1 MNLRKASV
9 LIMILLL
16 IALAAGLTAGCG
28 GDTTTTTAAGGGTA
42 TTGTA
47 APSGDPIVLGA
58 IVSATGP
65 NAALG
70 IQEVNVLK
78 MMETNLNAAG
88 GVLGRPVKIVVEDD
102 KSDAKEA
109 VTAANKLIG
118 QDKAVALIAA
128 TGSASTVAVKAI
140 TAEKGLPQMA
150 MVAASVVTDA
160 PPIDWLWRTAQ
171 KNSVVAK
178 LALKYVSETLKVKKI
193 AVLHDENAFGA
204 DGQKAIAALAADYG
218 LEIVATESYKTD
230 ETDLT
235 AQLTKIKGANPEALI
250 VWGTNPGPAIAAK
263 NMKQL
268 AMDIPYVGSHGIAN
282 AKFIE
287 LAGDAAEGVVFPA
300 GALLMPSSIT
310 DAARKKVTDDFIAAY
325 KAAYN
330 GESPN
335 PYAGYAFEAVSL
347 LVNAITKAGSTDAK
361 AIQTAL
367 NATQGFVM
375 PDGSFNY
382 SATDHDG
389 LSPDDMILVRI
400 KGGTWELA
408 K

>member
-1 MNLRKASV
+1 MNLRKASILV
-9 LIMILLL
+9 MILFL

-42 TTGTA
+42 TTGGA

-109 VTAANKLIG
+109 VTAANKLID

-140 TAEKGLPQMA
+140 TAQKGLPQMA
-150 MVAASVVTDA
+150 MVAASVVTDE

-178 LALKYVSETLKVKKI
+178 LALKYISETLQVKKI

-204 DGQKAIAALAADYG
+204 DGQKAIAALAAEYG

-235 AQLTKIKGANPEALI
+235 AQLTKIKGANPEVLV

-263 NMKQL
+263 NLKQL

-335 PYAGYAFEAVSL
+335 PYAGYAFEAVNL

-367 NATQGFVM
+367 NGTQGFVM
-375 PDGSFNY
+375 PDGTFNY

-389 LSPDDMILVRI
+389 LSADDMIMVRI

>member
-1 MNLRKASV
+1 MNVRKASS
-9 LIMILLL
+9 LIVILLL
-16 IALAAGLTAGCG
+16 VALVAALTAGCG
-28 GDTTTTTAAGGGTA
+28 GDTATTTSAGGTA
-42 TTGTA
+42 TTAGST
-47 APSGDPIVLGA
+47 PTGEPVVIGA

-70 IQEVNVLK
+70 IQEVNVLQ
-78 MMETNLNAAG
+78 MMEKSINASG

-102 KSDAKEA
+102 KSDSKEA
-109 VTAANKLIG
+109 VTAANKLID
-118 QDKAVALIAA
+118 QDKAIALIAA

-140 TAEKGLPQMA
+140 TAQKGLPQMA
-150 MVAASVVTDA
+150 MVAASVVTDQ

-178 LALKYVSETLKVKKI
+178 LALKYISETLKVKKI
-193 AVLHDENAFGA
+193 AILHDENAFGA
-204 DGQKAIAALAADYG
+204 DGKTAITTLAPEYG

-235 AQLTKIKGANPEALI
+235 AQLTKIKGASPEVLI

-268 AMDIPYVGSHGIAN
+268 GMAIPYVGSHGIAN
-282 AKFIE
+282 SKFIE

-310 DAARKKVTDDFIAAY
+310 DPARKKVTDDFIAAY
-325 KAAYN
+325 KAAYK

-361 AIQTAL
+361 ALQAAL

-389 LSPDDMILVRI
+389 LSADDMIMVRI

-408 K
+408 E

>member
-1 MNLRKASV
+1 MNLRKVSI
-9 LIMILLL
+9 LMMILLL
-16 IALAAGLTAGCG
+16 IALAAGLSAGCG
-28 GDTTTTTAAGGGTA
+28 EETTTTTVASGGTDTTIA
-42 TTGTA
+42 TPT
-47 APSGDPIVLGA
+47 GDPIVLGA

-70 IQEVNVLK
+70 IQEANVLK
-78 MMETNLNAAG
+78 MMETNLNASG
-88 GVLGRPVKIVVEDD
+88 GLLGRPVKIVVEDD

-109 VTAANKLIG
+109 VTAANKLID

-140 TAEKGLPQMA
+140 TAQKGLPQMA
-150 MVAASVVTDA
+150 MVAASVVTDD

-171 KNSVVAK
+171 KNAVVAT
-178 LALKYVSETLKVKKI
+178 LALKYTAETLGAKKI
-193 AVLHDENAFGA
+193 AVLYDENAFGA
-204 DGQKAIAALAADYG
+204 DGKAAIDAQASGFG
-218 LEIVATESYKTD
+218 LEVVASESYKTD

-235 AQLTKIKGANPEALI
+235 AQLTKIKGASPEAII

-282 AKFIE
+282 GKFIE

-300 GALLMPSSIT
+300 GALLMPTAIS
-310 DAARKKVTDDFIAAY
+310 DAARKQVTDDFIAAY

-335 PYAGYAFEAVSL
+335 PFAGYAFEAVSL
-347 LVNAITKAGSTDAK
+347 LVNAITKAGSTDAA

-389 LSPDDMILVRI
+389 LSADDMIMVRI
-400 KGGTWELA
+400 TGGTWELA

>member
-1 MNLRKASV
+1 M
-9 LIMILLL
+9 
-16 IALAAGLTAGCG
+16 
-28 GDTTTTTAAGGGTA
+28 
-42 TTGTA
+42 
-47 APSGDPIVLGA
+47 
-58 IVSATGP
+58 
-65 NAALG
+65 
-70 IQEVNVLK
+70 
-78 MMETNLNAAG
+78 
-88 GVLGRPVKIVVEDD
+88 
-102 KSDAKEA
+102 
-109 VTAANKLIG
+109 
-118 QDKAVALIAA
+118 
-128 TGSASTVAVKAI
+128 
-140 TAEKGLPQMA
+140 
-150 MVAASVVTDA
+150 
-160 PPIDWLWRTAQ
+160 
-171 KNSVVAK
+171 
-178 LALKYVSETLKVKKI
+178 
-193 AVLHDENAFGA
+193 
-204 DGQKAIAALAADYG
+204 
-218 LEIVATESYKTD
+218 ATESYKTD

-235 AQLTKIKGANPEALI
+235 AQLTKIKGASPEALI

-375 PDGSFNY
+375 PDGSLQLLGHRPRR
-382 SATDHDG
+382 SLRRRHDHG
-389 LSPDDMILVRI
+389 ARSRAAPGCWRSSTCLS
-400 KGGTWELA
+400 
-408 K
+408 